1 MNPYKIVLRSGTE
14 YCMLHFDCYSKA
26 AEAYSRLCF
35 KLRTPDIYLVYEIDE
50 EDSYL
55 HCRAGQIIR
64 GRYAK
69 V

>member
-1 MNPYKIVLRSGTE
+1 MPYKIVIRTGTE
-14 YCMLHFDCYSKA
+14 YVMLQYDSYGRA

-35 KLRTPDIYLVYEIDE
+35 KLRTADIYLVYEIDS
-50 EDSYL
+50 DNAL
-55 HCRAGQIIR
+55 NCRAGQIIR

>member
-1 MNPYKIVLRSGTE
+1 MLPYKIVLRSGTE
-14 YCMLHFDCYSKA
+14 YCMLQYDSYGKA
-26 AEAYSRLCF
+26 AEVYSRLCF

-50 EDSYL
+50 DNAL